1 MTNEADR
8 QTDRQIDRNR
18 WKETDGKK
26 QMERNRWKET
36 DGKKQMERNRQ
47 TDRHTHTHRQTDTW

>member
-36 DGKKQMERNRQ
+36 DRQ
-47 TDRHTHTHRQTDTW
+47 TDILTHTDRQTHGKSVLS